1 MPRKKG
7 SVIIPNRY
15 RFIYNCTMQT
25 TKIEI
30 SELKAPFD
38 LTQLRE
44 VLLRLDTTFTTDM
57 VYEVECQSNSFKLV
71 LRVLETPLI
80 KKYEL
85 DLDSDEKEWDRILLA
100 KSGNDLCGYLAYS
113 YNNWNKRLCIWHF
126 YVAPEHRKKGV
137 GTILV
142 DHLKRT
148 GQIIGA
154 KNVWV
159 ETNNLNYPA
168 IQMYQK
174 MGFNLC
180 GIDTSL
186 YAGTEGECS
195 EEVAVFLS
203 SPL

>member
-1 MPRKKG
+1 
-7 SVIIPNRY
+7 
-15 RFIYNCTMQT
+15 MQT

-44 VLLRLDTTFTTDM
+44 VLLRLDTSFTTDM
-57 VYEVECQSNSFKLV
+57 VYEVECLSNSFKLV

-85 DLDSDEKEWDRILLA
+85 DLDSSEKEWDRILLA

-113 YNNWNKRLCIWHF
+113 YKNWNKRLCIWHF
-126 YVAPEHRKKGV
+126 YVAPEHRKMGV

-154 KNVWV
+154 KSIWV

-174 MGFNLC
+174 LGFNLC
-180 GIDTSL
+180 GLDTSL

-195 EEVAVFLS
+195 DEVAVFLS
-203 SPL
+203 SSL